1 MGFMGSHLARHC
13 IALGWDVSTIYPYD
27 QDLTLYN
34 ELLAQT
40 HAYPVHGATSEI
52 VGILAEANPD
62 LVFHL
67 ASIFVAEHDPEDVV
81 PLFHS
86 NVLLGAQV
94 LEAMAL
100 NGVRFLVNTGSSWQH
115 FEDRLYCPVNLYAA
129 TKQAFEDIMVYYI
142 ERGDLTAIT
151 LKLFDTYGPGDQRKK
166 LIQILHDAA
175 QQRKPLAMSPGD
187 QLMDLVHVDDV
198 VRAFIV
204 AAERLLDGKVKK
216 HDIYAVSSGAP
227 LRLRDVVEL
236 YQQATG
242 GQVLVVWG
250 ERPYRR
256 REVMVPWSKGKRLP
270 GWSPNIGLREGFRD
284 LFKENL

>member
-1 MGFMGSHLARHC
+1 
-13 IALGWDVSTIYPYD
+13 
-27 QDLTLYN
+27 
-34 ELLAQT
+34 
-40 HAYPVHGATSEI
+40 
-52 VGILAEANPD
+52 
-62 LVFHL
+62 
-67 ASIFVAEHDPEDVV
+67 
-81 PLFHS
+81 
-86 NVLLGAQV
+86 
-94 LEAMAL
+94 
-100 NGVRFLVNTGSSWQH
+100 
-115 FEDRLYCPVNLYAA
+115 
-129 TKQAFEDIMVYYI
+129 
-142 ERGDLTAIT
+142 
-151 LKLFDTYGPGDQRKK
+151 
-166 LIQILHDAA
+166 
-175 QQRKPLAMSPGD
+175 MSPGD